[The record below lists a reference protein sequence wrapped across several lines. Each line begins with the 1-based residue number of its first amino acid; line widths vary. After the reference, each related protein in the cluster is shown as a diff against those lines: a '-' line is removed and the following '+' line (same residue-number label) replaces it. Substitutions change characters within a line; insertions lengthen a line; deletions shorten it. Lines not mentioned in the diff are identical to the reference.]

1 MGCGCKTKEKINES
15 SNNTVNNRSVPN
27 IIVGLLAFILSLFL
41 IPFMV
46 IAMVW
51 FTFDLL
57 VLNKEI
63 DMKRIITVLSSK
75 IKRFNEDEYEDDEED
90 DFDIEEDDFDIEE
103 FEELN
108 VEDITPQRV

>member
-15 SNNTVNNRSVPN
+15 SNNAVNNRSVSN
-27 IIVGLLAFILSLFL
+27 IIVGLLAFILSFFL

-51 FTFDLL
+51 FMFDLL

-75 IKRFNEDEYEDDEED
+75 IKRFNEDEEED